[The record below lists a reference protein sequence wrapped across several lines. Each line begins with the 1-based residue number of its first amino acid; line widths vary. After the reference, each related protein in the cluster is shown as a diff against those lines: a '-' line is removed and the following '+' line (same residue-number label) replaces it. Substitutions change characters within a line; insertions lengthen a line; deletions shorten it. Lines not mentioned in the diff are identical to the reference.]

1 MREICLDIETTGLD
15 PREGHKIVEIACV
28 EIIDKVRTGNFFHT
42 YVNPRRDMPQEA
54 FAVHGISS
62 EFLQDKPIFDH
73 IVYKFLDFIKDSKL
87 VIHNAAFDTKFINHE
102 LNILGLETIK
112 KENLVDTLLIARSKF
127 PGSPNSLDAL
137 CKRFGIDLSK
147 RQKHGALLDTELLV
161 DVYVELMG
169 GAQGGLSFVSAKN
182 TEINSSQNSDEITY
196 NRKRKNLPK
205 RDFAISSQD
214 LEMHKEF
221 ISKNFKSNFWG
232 Y

>member
-28 EIIDKVRTGNFFHT
+28 EIVNKVRTGNFFHSF
-42 YVNPRRDMPQEA
+42 VNPRRDVPQEA

-73 IVYKFLDFIKDSKL
+73 IVYKFLAFIKDAKL

-102 LNILGLETIK
+102 LNILGLDLIK
-112 KENLVDTLLIARSKF
+112 KDDVVDTLLIARNKF

-161 DVYVELMG
+161 DVYIELMG
-169 GAQGGLSFVSAKN
+169 GAQGGLSFGGIVENKESVKN
-182 TEINSSQNSDEITY
+182 NEEVVLRREKKT
-196 NRKRKNLPK
+196 LPK
-205 RDFAISSQD
+205 RQFLLEDKD
-214 LEMHKEF
+214 LELHKEF
-221 ISKNFKSNFWG
+221 ITKNFNNNFWG